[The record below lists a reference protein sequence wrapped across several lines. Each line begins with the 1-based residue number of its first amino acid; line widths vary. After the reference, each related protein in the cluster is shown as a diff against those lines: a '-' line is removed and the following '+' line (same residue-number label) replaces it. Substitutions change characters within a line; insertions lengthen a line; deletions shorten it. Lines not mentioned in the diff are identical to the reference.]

1 MTDTGIPTGGRD
13 GVSPSL
19 SAFMA
24 WKVLVFPWMKLQL
37 TKDKT
42 IDVKMPWERS
52 AAGGSF
58 CRRGGLSDVTGV
70 CIDASDARG
79 CPAVRLQRRKGV
91 IQLVAAGFVPPP
103 DGPLPTS
110 WDDIREQVRWS
121 LPHAFQ
127 APQAALAVCSP
138 DMFIRQ
144 TTVDAIAADE
154 KTSSAASAPVKK
166 KLGVRRDP
174 PPPATGKKPSARID
188 APVPFVPVSHDG
200 NRFVTAP
207 LDEAPFILQA
217 GLPEYQVLWL
227 SRLLPEGHRPT
238 ACSVQVAP
246 AAMLAALHESPD
258 FVSAGG
264 TAVAVFV
271 TRSTIYFAGYRKGT
285 LLLFRE
291 CPGAAGSEV
300 MRELVKSGLSVTDDL
315 VDTILEDTLI
325 DPRPALE
332 PLVRPVLQQLQ
343 LSLDYLA
350 QRHDVHVDRVF
361 LMGLSAG
368 ARYWSSFAEETLGMP
383 FVSPGVFDGISCASG
398 GARMPQD
405 ITAGSSQAYLV
416 ALGAARAA
424 MGGGQ

>member
-1 MTDTGIPTGGRD
+1 MCYNF
-13 GVSPSL
+13 S
-19 SAFMA
+19 
-24 WKVLVFPWMKLQL
+24 WMKLQL

-42 IDVKMPWERS
+42 IDVKMPWEKS

-58 CRRGGLSDVTGV
+58 GRRKGPSDVTGV
-70 CIDASDARG
+70 FLDAADPRG
-79 CPAVRLQRRKGV
+79 CPAVRLQRRKGEIHV
-91 IQLVAAGFVPPP
+91 VAAGFVPPP
-103 DGPLPTS
+103 DGKMPTS
-110 WDDIREQVRWS
+110 WDDLHDQAKWA

-127 APQAALAVCSP
+127 APQAALAVSSP

-144 TTVDAIAADE
+144 TTADALLADE
-154 KTSSAASAPVKK
+154 QANVASAAAPAKK
-166 KLGVRRDP
+166 KLGVRRNAEPAP
-174 PPPATGKKPSARID
+174 PREKEKKPGAPMEPPA
-188 APVPFVPVSHDG
+188 PFVPVSHGG

-207 LDEAPFILQA
+207 MDEAPFILQA

-246 AAMLAALHESPD
+246 AAMLASLLAQPD
-258 FVSAGG
+258 FVAAGG

-271 TRSTIYFAGYRKGT
+271 TRTSIYFAAYRKGA

-291 CPGAAGSEV
+291 CPGALGYEV
-300 MRELVKSGLSVTDDL
+300 MRELVKSGLSVTDEL
-315 VDTILEDTLI
+315 VESILENSLI

-332 PLVRPVLQQLQ
+332 PLVTPVLQQLQ

-350 QRHDVHVDRVF
+350 QRYDVHVDRVF

-368 ARYWSSFAEETLGMP
+368 SRYWSSFAEETIGVP
-383 FVSPGVFDGISCASG
+383 FVSPGAFEGFGNLAQGVQLPSDLT
-398 GARMPQD
+398 P
-405 ITAGSSQAYLV
+405 GSSQAYLA

-424 MGGGQ
+424 MEGQG

>member
-1 MTDTGIPTGGRD
+1 
-13 GVSPSL
+13 
-19 SAFMA
+19 
-24 WKVLVFPWMKLQL
+24 
-37 TKDKT
+37 
-42 IDVKMPWERS
+42 MP
-52 AAGGSF
+52 
-58 CRRGGLSDVTGV
+58 
-70 CIDASDARG
+70 
-79 CPAVRLQRRKGV
+79 K
-91 IQLVAAGFVPPP
+91 
-103 DGPLPTS
+103 S
-110 WDDIREQVRWS
+110 WDDLRDQVRWA

-127 APQAALAVCSP
+127 APQAALAVYSP

-144 TTVDAIAADE
+144 TTVDALVSEE
-154 KTSSAASAPVKK
+154 KAPSAAAVSAKK
-166 KLGVRRDP
+166 KLGVRREAAP
-174 PPPATGKKPSARID
+174 PPSEKKPSATME

-207 LDEAPFILQA
+207 LDEEPFILQA

-246 AAMLAALHESPD
+246 AAMLAALHSQPD
-258 FVSAGG
+258 FIAADG
-264 TAVAVFV
+264 TAMAVFV
-271 TRSTIYFAGYRKGT
+271 TRTSIYFAGYRKGA

-291 CPGAAGSEV
+291 CPGAAGYEV

-315 VDTILEDTLI
+315 VNSILEDTLI

-368 ARYWSSFAEETLGMP
+368 AGYWSSFAEEMLGVP
-383 FVSPGVFDGISCASG
+383 FVSPDAFAGFTQLAKGVQLPNDLT
-398 GARMPQD
+398 P
-405 ITAGSSQAYLV
+405 GSSQAYLT

-424 MGGGQ
+424 MEGR

>member
-1 MTDTGIPTGGRD
+1 
-13 GVSPSL
+13 
-19 SAFMA
+19 
-24 WKVLVFPWMKLQL
+24 MKLQL
-37 TKDKT
+37 TRDKT

-52 AAGGSF
+52 SAGGSF
-58 CRRGGLSDVTGV
+58 GRRGPSDVTGV
-70 CIDASDARG
+70 FWDEADARG
-79 CPAVRLQRRKGV
+79 CPAVRLQRHKGV
-91 IQLVAAGFVPPP
+91 YQIVAAGFVPPP
-103 DGPLPTS
+103 DGKLPTS
-110 WDDIREQVRWS
+110 WDELRDQQSKWS

-144 TTVDAIAADE
+144 TTVDALMADE
-154 KTSSAASAPVKK
+154 QTQTPAARTSPAKK
-166 KLGVRRDP
+166 KLGVRRSAEPAP
-174 PPPATGKKPSARID
+174 PPEKPAGKAMD
-188 APVPFVPVSHDG
+188 TPVPFVPASHGG

-246 AAMLAALHESPD
+246 AAMLAALHEQPD
-258 FVSAGG
+258 FVAADG
-264 TAVAVFV
+264 TAMAVFV
-271 TRSTIYFAGYRKGT
+271 TRTSIYFAGYRKGA

-291 CPGAAGSEV
+291 CPGAMGHEV
-300 MRELVKSGLSVTDDL
+300 MRELVKSELGVTDDL
-315 VDTILEDTLI
+315 VDSILEDTLI
-325 DPRPALE
+325 DPRQALE

-350 QRHDVHVDRVF
+350 QRHDVHVDKVF

-368 ARYWSSFAEETLGMP
+368 ARYWSTFAEEMIGMP
-383 FVSPGVFDGISCASG
+383 FVAPGAFEGFSHLAKGVQLPNDLT
-398 GARMPQD
+398 P
-405 ITAGSSQAYLV
+405 GSSQAYLA

-424 MGGGQ
+424 MEGQ

>member
-1 MTDTGIPTGGRD
+1 
-13 GVSPSL
+13 
-19 SAFMA
+19 
-24 WKVLVFPWMKLQL
+24 MKLRI

-42 IDVKMPWERS
+42 IDVKLPWDKS
-52 AAGGSF
+52 AAGGGVG
-58 CRRGGLSDVTGV
+58 RRGPADVTGV
-70 CIDASDARG
+70 LLDSGDARG
-79 CPAVRLQRRKGV
+79 CPAVRLVRRKGEIHV
-91 IQLVAAGFVPPP
+91 AAAGFVPPP
-103 DGPLPTS
+103 EGSLPKS
-110 WDDIREQVRWS
+110 WDDLRDQVRWA

-127 APQAALAVCSP
+127 APQAALAVFSP

-144 TTVDAIAADE
+144 TTVDALVAEE
-154 KTSSAASAPVKK
+154 KSSSAATSAPVKK
-166 KLGVRRDP
+166 KLGVRRE
-174 PPPATGKKPSARID
+174 ATRPQSEEKKSASSMS

-200 NRFVTAP
+200 SRFVTAP
-207 LDEAPFILQA
+207 LGEEPFILQA

-246 AAMLAALHESPD
+246 AAMLAALHEQPD
-258 FVSAGG
+258 FVAAEG

-271 TRSTIYFAGYRKGT
+271 TRTSIYFAGYRKGA

-291 CPGAAGSEV
+291 CPDAAGYEV
-300 MRELVKSGLSVTDDL
+300 MRELVKSGLGVTDDL
-315 VDTILEDTLI
+315 VDSILEDTLI

-350 QRHDVHVDRVF
+350 QRNDVHVDRVF

-368 ARYWSSFAEETLGMP
+368 AGYWSSFAEETLGLP
-383 FVSPGVFDGISCASG
+383 FVSPDVFAGFPHLAKGVQLPNDL
-398 GARMPQD
+398 
-405 ITAGSSQAYLV
+405 TVGSSQAYLT

-424 MGGGQ
+424 MEVQG

>member
-1 MTDTGIPTGGRD
+1 
-13 GVSPSL
+13 
-19 SAFMA
+19 
-24 WKVLVFPWMKLQL
+24 MKLQL

-42 IDVKMPWERS
+42 IDVRMPWEKS
-52 AAGGSF
+52 AAVGGLG
-58 CRRGGLSDVTGV
+58 RRGPSDVTGV
-70 CIDASDARG
+70 FLDAGDSRG
-79 CPAVRLQRRKGV
+79 CPAVRLQRKKGEIHV
-91 IQLVAAGFVPPP
+91 VAAGFVPPP
-103 DGPLPTS
+103 DGPFPKS
-110 WDDIREQVRWS
+110 WDDLHNQAKWS

-127 APQAALAVCSP
+127 SPQAALAVYSQ

-144 TTVDAIAADE
+144 TTVDAL
-154 KTSSAASAPVKK
+154 TSEGPSAAPSAAPAKK
-166 KLGVRRDP
+166 KLGVRRET
-174 PPPATGKKPSARID
+174 PPPATEKKSASTMA

-200 NRFVTAP
+200 NRFVIAP
-207 LDEAPFILQA
+207 MDEAPFILQS

-246 AAMLAALHESPD
+246 AAMLAALHSQPD
-258 FVSAGG
+258 FVSADG

-271 TRSTIYFAGYRKGT
+271 TRTSIYFAGYRKGA

-291 CPGAAGSEV
+291 CPGAAGYEV
-300 MRELVKSGLSVTDDL
+300 MRELVKYGLSVTDDL
-315 VDTILEDTLI
+315 VDSILEDTLI

-350 QRHDVHVDRVF
+350 QRYDVHVDKVF

-368 ARYWSSFAEETLGMP
+368 ASYWNSFAEETLGVP
-383 FVSPGVFDGISCASG
+383 FVSPDAFAGFPQLAKGVQVPNDLT
-398 GARMPQD
+398 P
-405 ITAGSSQAYLV
+405 GSSQAYLT

-424 MGGGQ
+424 MEGQ

>member
-1 MTDTGIPTGGRD
+1 
-13 GVSPSL
+13 
-19 SAFMA
+19 
-24 WKVLVFPWMKLQL
+24 MKLQL

-42 IDVKMPWERS
+42 IDVKMPWEKS
-52 AAGGSF
+52 AAGGGVG
-58 CRRGGLSDVTGV
+58 RRGGASDVTGV
-70 CIDASDARG
+70 FLDAVNPNG
-79 CPAVRLQRRKGV
+79 CPAVRLQRKKGAV
-91 IQLVAAGFVPPP
+91 QIVSVGFVPPP
-103 DGPLPTS
+103 EGGLPTS
-110 WDDIREQVRWS
+110 WDDLHNQVKWA

-127 APQAALAVCSP
+127 APQAALAVYSP

-144 TTVDAIAADE
+144 TTIDAL
-154 KTSSAASAPVKK
+154 TSEESAAEQAAAAPSKK
-166 KLGVRRDP
+166 KLGVRRDA
-174 PPPATGKKPSARID
+174 PPPAPEKKAASSVA
-188 APVPFVPVSHDG
+188 APVPFVPSSHGG

-238 ACSVQVAP
+238 AGSVQVAP
-246 AAMLAALHESPD
+246 AAMLAALHEQPD
-258 FVSAGG
+258 FVAAEG

-271 TRSTIYFAGYRKGT
+271 TRTSIYFAGYRKGA

-291 CPGAAGSEV
+291 CPGAAGYEV
-300 MRELVKSGLSVTDDL
+300 MRELVKSGLSVTDEL
-315 VDTILEDTLI
+315 VDSILEDTLI

-350 QRHDVHVDRVF
+350 QRYDVHVDRVF

-368 ARYWSSFAEETLGMP
+368 AGYWSSFAEETLGVP
-383 FVSPGVFDGISCASG
+383 FVAPSVFEGFGNLAKGVQLPS
-398 GARMPQD
+398 D
-405 ITAGSSQAYLV
+405 ITPGSSQIYLT

-424 MGGGQ
+424 MEG